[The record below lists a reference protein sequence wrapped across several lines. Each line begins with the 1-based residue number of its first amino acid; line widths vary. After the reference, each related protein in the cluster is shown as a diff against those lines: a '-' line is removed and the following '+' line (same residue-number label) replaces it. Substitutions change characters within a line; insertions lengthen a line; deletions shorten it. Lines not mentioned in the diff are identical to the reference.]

1 MAIVTRSGLN
11 EITGKSLP
19 TIDRWIAAGMPVVD
33 RGGKGKEWQIDTAAV
48 FQWREN
54 KIREEMTSDAPT
66 DSENA
71 RHRKLAA
78 EASLAELE
86 LAKQMGRVALIDE
99 FERVQARVMAIIRAN
114 LLNVPARASLQL
126 LGVTDESVF
135 KSVLR
140 AEIAQAIDQAVAAD
154 IELDDETILEP

>member
-11 EITGKSLP
+11 EIFGRSLP
-19 TIDRWIAAGMPVVD
+19 TIDRWIASGMPVVE

-54 KIREEMTSDAPT
+54 KIREEMTGDAPT
-66 DSENA
+66 DAENA
-71 RHRKLAA
+71 KHRKLAA

-86 LAKQMGRVALIDE
+86 LAKATGRVALIEE
-99 FERVQARVMAIIRAN
+99 FEKAQTRVMAIIRAN
-114 LLNVPARASLQL
+114 LLNVPARATLQL
-126 LGVTDESVF
+126 LGVTDEALF

-140 AEIAQAIDQAVAAD
+140 AEISHAIDQAIAEDLAL
-154 IELDDETILEP
+154 EDDEPDLE